1 MVTTATRQNE
11 TDVAVVAP
19 VVETAAVDISAIP
32 ESPAELLEQW
42 DTPKR
47 SVVQMIASVWN
58 QVWDAVT
65 GPAKTEQER
74 VNRKIFEHN
83 RYFRSQGPH
92 F

>member
-47 SVVQMIASVWN
+47 SFVHIITDVWN
-58 QVWDAVT
+58 HVWDLVT
-65 GPAKTEQER
+65 GPAKTDQER